1 MPFLRGLAASI
12 AIILSAPLFGAQP
25 AMAQADGGADSS
37 VVEAFQDARAK
48 GDLNG
53 ALAAFNTD
61 AVIAVQTTRTTQVYA
76 GQDQIRAYL
85 QKVALP
91 QQTLMHSG
99 YRSDGT
105 YVRWTERDE
114 DPRQSIDAA
123 LQATVES
130 GRISMLVIRQSE
142 PVLSGAP
149 AARDT
154 TEQAAEVPSLA
165 WPAALGL
172 ILMLCL
178 GFVFRPRRRRPASE
192 LDGRLLRAMRQAHV
206 DTHHAS

>member
-12 AIILSAPLFGAQP
+12 AIFLTAPLFGAP
-25 AMAQADGGADSS
+25 TVMAQESGDADSS
-37 VVEAFQDARAK
+37 VVEAFQDARAA

-53 ALAAFNTD
+53 ALAAFNND
-61 AVIAVQTTRTTQVYA
+61 AVIAVQTARTTRVYA
-76 GQDQIRAYL
+76 GPNQIRTYL
-85 QKVALP
+85 QSVLLS

-105 YVRWTERDE
+105 YVRWIERDE
-114 DPRQSIDAA
+114 APGQSIDAT
-123 LQATVES
+123 LQAKVES
-130 GRISMLVIRQSE
+130 GRISMLVVRQGE
-142 PVLSGAP
+142 PFLSGAP
-149 AARDT
+149 SAGDAT
-154 TEQAAEVPSLA
+154 TQSAEVPSLA

-178 GFVFRPRRRRPASE
+178 GFVYRPRRRQRASE
-192 LDGRLLRAMRQAHV
+192 LNGRLLRAMRQAHL